1 MNFVHIGAGA
11 GDLDPSNN
19 YRDGFTEFVKNHKS
33 KLKKIYVVEANPKN
47 INKLKETWKNYKN
60 KKIINYAI
68 IPNNTNKKKIKLF
81 YSVDDVPHYQLLSNN
96 INHVKKYFPKSKIK
110 FLIAKTLKI
119 GFFLNKYFKDK
130 IIESLSIDV
139 EGADFDIIMSI
150 NFKKFEIKNIS
161 VEYLHLN
168 KLQKIKIIEKFLDN
182 GYSYNGFGIDHN
194 NIDWLFTKK
203 KSFWN
208 NVIIKLYPYI
218 HRIHYKRL
226 NKLLKKLI

>member
-11 GDLDPSNN
+11 GDLDPSSNF
-19 YRDGFTEFVKNHKS
+19 RDGFSEYVKKHKS

-47 INKLKETWKNYKN
+47 INKLKKTWKNYKN
-60 KKIINYAI
+60 IKILNCAI
-68 IPNNTNKKKIKLF
+68 TANNFKKKKIKLF
-81 YSVDDVPHYQLLSNN
+81 YSEDDAPHYQLLSNN
-96 INHVKKYFPKSKIK
+96 IQHVKQYYPKSKIK
-110 FLIAKTLKI
+110 FIIVKTLKI
-119 GFFLNKYFKDK
+119 SSFLNKYFKNK

-139 EGADFDIIMSI
+139 EGADFDILMSI
-150 NFKKFEIKNIS
+150 DLTKHIINNIS

-168 KLQKIKIIEKFLDN
+168 KIQKKKIINKFLSK

-203 KSFWN
+203 NSLWN
-208 NVIIKLYPYI
+208 NLIMRIFPFV

-226 NKLLKKLI
+226 NKLIKKL